1 MVSLNTLT
9 LVELIVVAPGK
20 HDIVQSMF
28 GQYSGVPTD
37 LYHVPE
43 ALRKLNPTPESKELL
58 HLKGLLDG
66 VSTVRHGDSSR
77 RK

>member
-1 MVSLNTLT
+1 MGNTSLHSRLAQA
-9 LVELIVVAPGK
+9 LAKAG
-20 HDIVQSMF
+20 S
-28 GQYSGVPTD
+28 Y
-37 LYHVPE
+37 VPE